1 MLAKVALAG
10 ALTVSMTA
18 PSTAGVRMELQQ
30 PPSAVNLANPGWRTP
45 PSPDAVADNYPGF
58 ASAIGISGRVSLEC
72 VAVASGPPR
81 NCRVT
86 AVAPEGLGFDRAGLA
101 VAATGIVRPA
111 VVDGVQVPKRITFN
125 ILFQTETI
133 EETSN
138 LPVAYTGPPPSAA
151 ALALAK
157 RIVIQ
162 DLEEIVANEEDYLL
176 DGLAPDRIEIVRGWM
191 REKRPLGD
199 EKYVERSALAI
210 ARLSSEEEMSA
221 YLSDGTPSATPSN
234 DDWMRV
240 TSDFPDEGDEAKWIS
255 LRGRYCARWSC
266 ETPSRNH

>member
-1 MLAKVALAG
+1 M
-10 ALTVSMTA
+10 
-18 PSTAGVRMELQQ
+18 
-30 PPSAVNLANPGWRTP
+30 
-45 PSPDAVADNYPGF
+45 
-58 ASAIGISGRVSLEC
+58 
-72 VAVASGPPR
+72 
-81 NCRVT
+81 
-86 AVAPEGLGFDRAGLA
+86 
-101 VAATGIVRPA
+101 
-111 VVDGVQVPKRITFN
+111 DGVQVPKRIAFN

-157 RIVIQ
+157 RIVIR